1 MQQVIELKIEDTTC
15 QKFDEDIKEK
25 KVELFVD
32 NAKNQ
37 EMVIIEN
44 IVKDPLEGK
53 FYDESIIHYPQV
65 PVDLLK
71 MTTQY
76 VDFLGVENFIFIFNP
91 LLIDVANKLKVDE
104 KKLYATLYKEFK
116 FQNRI
121 KFLKY
126 LFIWSK
132 RFQISTI
139 NSRTSLFSRGG
150 V

>member
-1 MQQVIELKIEDTTC
+1 LQQVIELKIEDTTC

-44 IVKDPLEGK
+44 IVKDPLEVK
-53 FYDESIIHYPQV
+53 FYDESIIHNPQV

-91 LLIDVANKLKVDE
+91 LLIDVANKLKLDE